1 MIKNLKT
8 ILLSNY
14 DVYFNFYW
22 INGKLFQIKCMSFSR
37 KKSFDLISQTHG
49 TIHRNIVTS
58 SKERNKKSN
67 IEKLH
72 LSA

>member
-1 MIKNLKT
+1 
-8 ILLSNY
+8 
-14 DVYFNFYW
+14 
-22 INGKLFQIKCMSFSR
+22 MSFSR